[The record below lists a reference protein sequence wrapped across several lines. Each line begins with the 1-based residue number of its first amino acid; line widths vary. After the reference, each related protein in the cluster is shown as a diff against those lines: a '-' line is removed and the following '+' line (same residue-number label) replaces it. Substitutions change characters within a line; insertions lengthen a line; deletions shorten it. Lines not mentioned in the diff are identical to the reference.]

1 MPLLPYEA
9 IPSSRYSPQLVKAL
23 RRLTPLLL
31 LPLLLLAAPA
41 AADQP
46 STAGSLD
53 SRIAQARERGAQLSS
68 DIGALTGRIRALEA
82 QVGDVSTRLASL
94 EDDLRLHR
102 RRRSAIN
109 ALLASQAEQLRFLRG
124 QYATAT
130 SRLSQR
136 LVQIYEEGEPSTIE
150 VVLGARSLGDAIDRL
165 DYMNAVA
172 GQDRDIV
179 AAVAAGRVRVRAAR
193 ARAAKAQQT
202 VTAETRVVAY
212 RRNQAA
218 AVRNRLLASKRSLA
232 GSRGDSQQALAQ
244 TMEQE
249 KEWLAEAQALEQ
261 ANAAVAS
268 KISSSQ
274 SSAPPSQPSSVG
286 LVWPVGG
293 PITSPFGMRWG
304 GLHPGIDIGAGMGT
318 PIHAAASGRV
328 IVAAYSG
335 GYGNLIVIDH
345 GGGLATAYAHQSQS
359 AAGIGAQVSQGQ
371 VIGYVG
377 STGFSS
383 GPHLHF
389 EVRVNGSPVDP
400 MGYL

>member
-1 MPLLPYEA
+1 M
-9 IPSSRYSPQLVKAL
+9 KAL
-23 RRLTPLLL
+23 RRLGPLLFVVL
-31 LPLLLLAAPA
+31 LVAAPA

-46 STAGSLD
+46 STPGSLD
-53 SRIAQARERGAQLSS
+53 SRIAQAREREAQLSR

-82 QVGDVSTRLASL
+82 RVGDVSTRLASL
-94 EDDLRLHR
+94 EADLRLHR
-102 RRRSAIN
+102 QRLTAIN
-109 ALLASQAEQLRFLRG
+109 ALLAAQAEQLRFLKG
-124 QYATAT
+124 QYVTAT
-130 SRLSQR
+130 SHLSQR
-136 LVQIYEEGEPSTIE
+136 LVQIYEEGEPSTVE
-150 VVLGARSLGDAIDRL
+150 VVLGARSLRDAIDRL
-165 DYMNAVA
+165 DYMSAVA

-179 AAVAAGRVRVRAAR
+179 AAVAAGRARVRAAR
-193 ARAAKAQQT
+193 VRAAKAQQT

-212 RRNQAA
+212 RRDQAA

-232 GSRGDSQQALAQ
+232 NSRGESQQALAQ
-244 TMEQE
+244 TKEQE

-261 ANAAVAS
+261 ASAAVAVQ
-268 KISSSQ
+268 IASSQ
-274 SSAPPSQPSSVG
+274 STAPSPQPSSAG

-304 GLHPGIDIGAGMGT
+304 SLHPGIDIGAGTGT
-318 PIHAAASGRV
+318 PIRAAASGRV

-345 GGGLATAYAHQSQS
+345 GGGLATAYAHQSQL
-359 AAGIGAQVSQGQ
+359 AVGVGANVSQGQ
-371 VIGYVG
+371 LIGYIG
-377 STGFSS
+377 STGFST